1 MKKLNKTGW
10 FFAFILIFIS
20 FISCNETNCDD
31 CLTPPEIF
39 RMMVVDIKTGA
50 DLIDEETYFSDS
62 LEIFYFLKD
71 EKKKVSFQIKE
82 FNSDE
87 SVIESEN
94 LPWISAGGDSKT
106 FFVKLNSSDTDTL
119 YVNVT
124 EYLHYCCRSFPY
136 SEVLIN
142 GKEMEMNDQGI
153 HLLKK

>member
-20 FISCNETNCDD
+20 CDKTDCDD
-31 CLTPPEIF
+31 CLTPPEVF
-39 RMMVVDIKTGA
+39 RMMVVDKETGV
-50 DLIDEETYFSDS
+50 DLIDGKTYFSDS
-62 LEIFYFLKD
+62 LEIYYFWKA
-71 EKKKVSFQIKE
+71 EKKKVSFQIRE
-82 FNSDE
+82 YSSHE

-94 LPWISAGGDSKT
+94 LPWISAGRDSKT
-106 FFVKLNSSDTDTL
+106 FFVQLNSRDTDTL

-142 GKEMEMNDQGI
+142 GAEMEMNYQGI
-153 HLLKK
+153 YLLKK

>member
-1 MKKLNKTGW
+1 MKKFFKIGW
-10 FFAFILIFIS
+10 LLLIFTLIFIS
-20 FISCNETNCDD
+20 CDETNCDD
-31 CLTPPEIF
+31 CITPPEVF
-39 RMMVVDIKTGA
+39 RMMIVDKDTGA
-50 DLIDEETYFSDS
+50 DLIDEKTYFRDS
-62 LEIFYFLKD
+62 LEIFYFLNE
-71 EKKKVSFQIKE
+71 EKKKVSFQINE
-82 FNSDE
+82 FNSQE

-142 GKEMEMNDQGI
+142 GKEMEMNYQGI
-153 HLLKK
+153 YFLKK